1 MNSKGN
7 PMRKYILLLLC
18 SMYSKAILADLDTYL
33 GHAISEGDKTSTVQL
48 VKLMTTLGTPP
59 TDKRIN
65 LIVKKLFGD
74 VRGNYDKA
82 LAEVKLGGA
91 APEMPV
97 KAEFKDIKTGKEAV
111 TAMAKLFED
120 EKGSG
125 YMALQAIAG
134 TTGRTKE
141 AGAAAK
147 NIAATIKT
155 SGAMIA

>member
-1 MNSKGN
+1 
-7 PMRKYILLLLC
+7 
-18 SMYSKAILADLDTYL
+18 MYSKAILADLDTYL

-91 APEMPV
+91 APAMPV
-97 KAEFKDIKTGKEAV
+97 SPKFENIKDAKAATQ
-111 TAMAKLFED
+111 AMADLFSKQD
-120 EKGSG
+120 G
-125 YMALQAIAG
+125 
-134 TTGRTKE
+134 
-141 AGAAAK
+141 
-147 NIAATIKT
+147 
-155 SGAMIA
+155 SGAMAVQAITTAAGKGDAQARSKAISDKITAELVRA